1 MVARMGVE
9 IGEKGTEEAEYE
21 GDQGQRQQR
30 VKVTSIEVEPAEQAR
45 PGRL

>member
-1 MVARMGVE
+1 MRVE
-9 IGEKGTEEAEYE
+9 VGKEGAEEAEYE

-30 VKVTSIEVEPAEQAR
+30 VKVTSIEVEPAEKAR